1 MWCFCTFLMPSF
13 DTKSIAMLFRH
24 QGTIPTILRQQSS
37 PSEGIATRAHAIPMQ
52 ILIRLGRTISVRQ
65 PLAQLV
71 EKPVSLLMVCMYTR
85 RAALLPSC
93 ARSWRGAAILHLF
106 VGFHLFSSLQATP
119 TQRSGPE
126 GS

>member
-1 MWCFCTFLMPSF
+1 MSHVVFLYILMPSF

-37 PSEGIATRAHAIPMQ
+37 PSEGIATQAHAIPMQ

-71 EKPVSLLMVCMYTR
+71 EKPVSLLVVCIH
-85 RAALLPSC
+85 AAPPSSC
-93 ARSWRGAAILHLF
+93 ARSWRGAAILRLF
-106 VGFHLFSSLQATP
+106 VYFHLFSSL
-119 TQRSGPE
+119 
-126 GS
+126 